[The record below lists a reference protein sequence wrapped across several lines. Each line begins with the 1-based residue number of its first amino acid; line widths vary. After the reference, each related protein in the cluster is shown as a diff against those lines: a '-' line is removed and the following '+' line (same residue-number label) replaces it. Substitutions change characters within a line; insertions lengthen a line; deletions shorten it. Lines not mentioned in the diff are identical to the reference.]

1 MDTIQLSWVLMAG
14 EIIAVMFS
22 LLLLTKITK
31 ANPET
36 KLSDGITEQA
46 KEPKIIELEERIS
59 SLQDEIAKSR
69 LSYNKIQ
76 NELNDSKKR
85 GLDASEELLRYKK
98 QYGLENMEV
107 QRLKKE
113 ESELKTKIVSKAQE
127 KEQELEKM
135 RAQSLTLEGEL
146 KEKNA
151 ELEFLKKENKELS
164 LKSKDLYEQA
174 KKVKKEK
181 EVFDN
186 VSAVDE
192 KKDKESPAPLQ
203 EKVVK
208 KESPPEVGRGGK
220 KQKIGEVLLAHNLIS
235 KDVLD
240 KAVEYQAKIGGNVTQ
255 YLLAYGHID
264 EGDLAQCLCTQ
275 FSIPYL
281 PLSSYKVP
289 EEIIKLVPVDLAEKY
304 WLIPIDRVDNF
315 LTVVMADPLDLKA
328 IKEVEEVTGCK
339 VQPFVGVLSEIMEA
353 LKGYYNVVIE
363 EDEKQTKRRIPFFI
377 DTNTYQG
384 IERRNSL
391 RFKAQIGIS
400 YPVENQYK
408 ESKTTDVSRTGFLF
422 ESDSPLPVGS
432 LVTLQV
438 DLPKDYS
445 HLPIAVI
452 VQVVRV
458 EPLKNNKY
466 AVGVKMIKISKEE
479 LSAILEYASKYG
491 KT

>member
-14 EIIAVMFS
+14 EIVAVMFS

-31 ANPET
+31 AHPET
-36 KLSDGITEQA
+36 KLGDVITKPA
-46 KEPKIIELEERIS
+46 KEPKIIELEERVS
-59 SLQDEIAKSR
+59 SLQDEIDKTR

-85 GLDASEELLRYKK
+85 GLDASEELMRYKK
-98 QYGLENMEV
+98 QYSLESMEV
-107 QRLKKE
+107 QRRMKE
-113 ESELKTKIVSKAQE
+113 EAEFKAKIASNNQE
-127 KEQELEKM
+127 KEQALEKM

-146 KEKNA
+146 KKKNA
-151 ELEFLKKENKELS
+151 ELEILKKENKELS
-164 LKSKDLYEQA
+164 LKSKNLYEQA
-174 KKVKKEK
+174 EKVKQEK
-181 EVFDN
+181 EVFNN
-186 VSAVDE
+186 VGAEDK
-192 KKDKESPAPLQ
+192 KKDKESPAPLP
-203 EKVVK
+203 EGVVK
-208 KESPPEVGRGGK
+208 KESSPEIGKGGK

-281 PLSSYKVP
+281 PLTSYKVP
-289 EEIIKLVPVDLAEKY
+289 EEIIKLVPVDLAEKF

-315 LTVVMADPLDLKA
+315 LTVVMADPLDIKA

-353 LKGYYNVVIE
+353 LKVYYNVVIE
-363 EDEKQTKRRIPFFI
+363 EDEKQSKRRIPFFI

-408 ESKTTDVSRTGFLF
+408 ESQTKDVSRSGFLF

-432 LVTLQV
+432 LITLQV

-445 HLPIAVI
+445 HLPIAVV

-458 EPLKNNKY
+458 EPLKNDKY

-479 LSAILEYASKYG
+479 LNAIIEYASKYG
-491 KT
+491 KK

>member
-14 EIIAVMFS
+14 EILAVMFS

-31 ANPET
+31 AKPET
-36 KLSDGITEQA
+36 KLDDGITKHA
-46 KEPKIIELEERIS
+46 KEPKIIELEARIN
-59 SLQDEIAKSR
+59 SLQDEIDKIR

-76 NELNDSKKR
+76 NELKDSKKR
-85 GLDASEELLRYKK
+85 ELDS
-98 QYGLENMEV
+98 NMEV
-107 QRLKKE
+107 QRIKEE
-113 ESELKTKIVSKAQE
+113 ESEFKVKIAGKEQE

-135 RAQSLTLEGEL
+135 RVQSLTLEGEL
-146 KEKNA
+146 KKKNA
-151 ELEFLKKENKELS
+151 ELEILKH
-164 LKSKDLYEQA
+164 EQA
-174 KKVKKEK
+174 EKVKKEE
-181 EVFDN
+181 EVFNN
-186 VSAVDE
+186 VGAVDK
-192 KKDKESPAPLQ
+192 KKDKESPTPLQ
-203 EKVVK
+203 EGVVK
-208 KESPPEVGRGGK
+208 KESPPEVGKGGK
-220 KQKIGEVLLAHNLIS
+220 KQKIGEVLLARNLIS

-281 PLSSYKVP
+281 PLNSYKVP
-289 EEIIKLVPVDLAEKY
+289 DEIIKLVPVDLAEKY

-315 LTVVMADPLDLKA
+315 LTVVMADPLDAKA

-353 LKGYYNVVIE
+353 LKVYYNVVIE
-363 EDEKQTKRRIPFFI
+363 EDEKQSKRRIPFFI

-384 IERRNSL
+384 IERRSSL

-408 ESKTTDVSRTGFLF
+408 ESQTKDVSRTGFLF
-422 ESDSPLPVGS
+422 ESDTPLPVGS
-432 LVTLQV
+432 LITLQV
-438 DLPKDYS
+438 DLPKEYN
-445 HLPIAVI
+445 HLPIAVV

-458 EPLKNNKY
+458 EPLENNKY

-479 LSAILEYASKYG
+479 LNAILEYASKYG
-491 KT
+491 KK